1 MARTLI
7 VFYSRTGV
15 TQHVARQLAQR
26 LDADLSVIED
36 VRPRTG
42 MLGYVRSAL
51 EAVQSGLPGIR
62 RAAIDPASYEL
73 VVLGTP
79 VWVGHLSSPMR
90 RFLHDR
96 GPELPRVAFFC
107 TQGGRGAETV
117 FREMRELLGKD
128 PVATCALTDHEVF
141 AEDHTQKI
149 DAFVER
155 LGEGPE
161 GAPPRRSQGTP
172 AAHRIGG

>member
-26 LDADLSVIED
+26 LDADLSPIED
-36 VRPRTG
+36 IRPRTG

-51 EAVQSGLPGIR
+51 EAVQSGLPDIR
-62 RAAIDPASYEL
+62 RTAIDPAGYEL

-79 VWVGHLSSPMR
+79 VWVGHVSSPMR

-107 TQGGRGAETV
+107 TQGGRGAETA
-117 FREMRELLGKD
+117 FREMRDLLGKE

-141 AEDHTQKI
+141 AEGHVPKV
-149 DAFVER
+149 DAFVDR
-155 LGEGPE
+155 LGERPE
-161 GAPPRRSQGTP
+161 GAASHRQGTP
-172 AAHRIGG
+172 AAHHIGG